1 MKNVISVFVDDSSYG
16 KTALEH
22 AKVLAQ
28 IFNTEIN
35 TVILNDKTDL
45 HSVFS
50 SAEEGNTLCF
60 VMPVAP
66 SSKESFFNVK
76 KAKKW
81 IRKSRIPVVTVGNKK
96 PEDNDYQK
104 IILPLDIN
112 CQEKELALWATYFPE
127 HIKKNC
133 PNIPKSNVLIHI
145 LYNQYKDALLRKKV
159 QNNIDFVE
167 RMFNNLEVPYQVDPF
182 SKIDNIYTFA
192 LPFAQKTG
200 NTILLYL
207 MPEHYSLIDLLFGP
221 TENKI
226 LGNKEQIPVLC
237 LNPRDDTFVLCQ

>member
-60 VMPVAP
+60 VMPVAL

-81 IRKSRIPVVTVGNKK
+81 IRKSRVPVITVGNKK
-96 PEDNDYQK
+96 PDGNDYQQ

-112 CQEKELALWATYFPE
+112 CQEKELALWATYFPD
-127 HIKKNC
+127 HFKKHC
-133 PNIPKSNVLIHI
+133 LHIPKSNVLIHI
-145 LYNQYKDALLRKKV
+145 LYNQYKDELLRKKV

-167 RMFNNLEVPYQVDPF
+167 RMFTNLEVPYQVDPF
-182 SKIDNIYTFA
+182 SKIDNIYTFG
-192 LPFAQKTG
+192 LNFAQKTG
-200 NTILLYL
+200 NSILLYL